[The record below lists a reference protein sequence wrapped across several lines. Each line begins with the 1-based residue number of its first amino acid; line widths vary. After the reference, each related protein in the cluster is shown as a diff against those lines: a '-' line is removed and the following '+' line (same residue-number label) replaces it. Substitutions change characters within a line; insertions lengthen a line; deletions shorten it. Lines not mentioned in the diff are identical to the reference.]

1 MGFEPRCLAQLMSAD
16 TTGQPELT
24 EQRGNGGNGGEEEDR
39 AVLPPFLFVLPGLS
53 SSLWHTLRNLT
64 LQTL

>member
-1 MGFEPRCLAQLMSAD
+1 MSAD